1 LESLWLPFAIHWFLF
16 ARRLLWCRGVAAGL
30 SPIQHGKRKLLF
42 LFDNFALDCSRREL
56 RQSGD
61 LVSVAPKV
69 FDLLAHLIRNRERVV
84 SRDDLIVAVWDGRII
99 SESALATCINAA
111 RAAIADSGE
120 EQRLIKTLPRK
131 GIRFVGEVRDGSAAT
146 PPSATAETFS
156 LPSKPSIAV
165 LPFQNMSD
173 DAEQEYFADGVVE
186 DIITGLSRIKSLFVI
201 ARNSAFAYKGAAVNV
216 KQIGRDLGVRYVLEG
231 GVRRVGNRVRLTVQL
246 VEAETGIQLWAERYD
261 RLLEDIFALQ
271 DEITISVVGA
281 IEPNVRKAE
290 IERVR
295 RKRPENL
302 DAYDF
307 LLRALPYVYTH
318 TATDAATALPL
329 LEKALK
335 SDPSYA
341 AAHALMAWCY
351 HFRYSRGGLREQD
364 RAAAVE
370 HAHAAISLGADDPTS
385 LAIAAFVISL
395 DEHDQTTALDVFE
408 RALSISSSDVFA
420 LSCSALILSW
430 IGEPDKAIERADTAL
445 RLSPFD
451 SLNYLSYN
459 AIAIARFHQCK
470 YKEAHDAARRSV
482 QSNPRFSVCHAFLA
496 AALVRLGRDEEA
508 RAEAKRVLAL
518 DPSFSVRR
526 FGVTVDITPDVFEP
540 LADAWRAAGLPEQ

>member
-1 LESLWLPFAIHWFLF
+1 
-16 ARRLLWCRGVAAGL
+16 V
-30 SPIQHGKRKLLF
+30 
-42 LFDNFALDCSRREL
+42 
-56 RQSGD
+56 RQGGN

-69 FDLLAHLIRNRERVV
+69 FDLLAHLVQNRERVV
-84 SRDDLIVAVWDGRII
+84 SRDDLIGAVWEGRII

-111 RAAIADSGE
+111 RSAIADSGE

-131 GIRFVGEVRDGSAAT
+131 GIRFVGEVREGNETAVAIAAVE
-146 PPSATAETFS
+146 ALN

-173 DAEQEYFADGVVE
+173 DPEQEYFADGVVE

-201 ARNSAFAYKGAAVNV
+201 ARNSTLAYKGSAVSV
-216 KQIGRDLGVRYVLEG
+216 RQIGRDLGVRYVLQG
-231 GVRRVGNRVRLTVQL
+231 GVRRAANRVRFTVQL
-246 VEAETGIQLWAERYD
+246 VEAESGIQLWADRYD

-271 DEITISVVGA
+271 DEITINVIGA
-281 IEPNVRKAE
+281 IEPSVRKAE
-290 IERVR
+290 IERVK

-318 TATDAATALPL
+318 TASDAATALPL
-329 LEKALK
+329 LEKALE

-341 AAHALMAWCY
+341 AAHALTAWCC
-351 HFRYSRGGLREQD
+351 HFRFSRGGLRQED

-395 DEHDQTTALDVFE
+395 DEHDQTTALDVFD
-408 RALSISSSDVFA
+408 RALAISGSDVFA

-430 IGEPDKAIERADTAL
+430 IGKAHKAIERAETAL

-451 SLNYLSYN
+451 SINYLSYN
-459 AIAIARFHQCK
+459 AIAIACFHQAK
-470 YKEAHDAARRSV
+470 YKEAHDAARRAV
-482 QSNPRFSVCHAFLA
+482 QSNPRFSVCHAFLT

-508 RAEAKRVLAL
+508 RSQAQRVLAL

-526 FGVTVDITPDVFEP
+526 FGVTVDITPEVFGP

>member
-1 LESLWLPFAIHWFLF
+1 MPWFLF
-16 ARRLLWCRGVAAGL
+16 EWCLLLCRRATIRLSAIRRGAV
-30 SPIQHGKRKLLF
+30 KLLF
-42 LFDNFALDCSRREL
+42 SFDNFVLDCARREL
-56 RQSGD
+56 RQGGD
-61 LVSVAPKV
+61 LVPVAPKV
-69 FDLLAHLIRNRERVV
+69 FDLLAYLVQNRERVV
-84 SRDDLIVAVWDGRII
+84 SRDDLIEAVWDGRII
-99 SESALATCINAA
+99 SESALATGINAA
-111 RAAIADSGE
+111 RAALADSGE

-131 GIRFVGEVRDGSAAT
+131 GIRFVGAVREGGEGASAPAT
-146 PPSATAETFS
+146 VEALS

-165 LPFQNMSD
+165 MPFQNMSD
-173 DAEQEYFADGVVE
+173 DAEQEYFADGMVE
-186 DIITGLSRIKSLFVI
+186 DIITGLSRVKSLFVI
-201 ARNSAFAYKGAAVNV
+201 ARNSTFAYKGSAVNV
-216 KQIGRDLGVRYVLEG
+216 RQIGRDLGVRYVLEG
-231 GVRRVGNRVRLTVQL
+231 GVRRAGNRVRFTAQL
-246 VEAETGIQLWAERYD
+246 VEAGTGIQLWAERYD

-271 DEITISVVGA
+271 DEITISVIGA

-290 IERVR
+290 IERVK

-318 TATDAATALPL
+318 TAADAATAIPL
-329 LEKALK
+329 LEKALA

-351 HFRYSRGGLREQD
+351 HFRFSRAGLRPED
-364 RAAAVE
+364 CAAAVG

-408 RALSISSSDVFA
+408 RALSISGSDVFA

-430 IGEPDKAIERADTAL
+430 IGEADKAIERAETAL

-459 AIAIARFHQCK
+459 AIAIACFHRQK

-482 QSNPRFSVCHAFLA
+482 QSNPRFSVCHAFLT

-508 RAEAKRVLAL
+508 RSQAKRVLAL

-526 FGVTVDITPDVFEP
+526 FGVTVDITPEVFGP